1 MSRKKSSPKS
11 EQEKSQEYEAEI
23 VWDDEDNDT
32 DGIEAEILF
41 DEEDEEEAQDIL
53 ADDILDKEWNLSSD
67 DSELDEEF
75 EDEDYIPENEL
86 LDIQEELKA
95 LSPSSNEK
103 SLAASNPMTKYMQ
116 EVNRYPLLTKEEE
129 YDLAVKF
136 REDNDQEAAEKLVT
150 SNLRFVV
157 KIAAEYAKFG
167 GKLIDLVQ
175 EGNVGLMHAVREYNP
190 YRGVRLISYAVW
202 WIRGYIKEYLMRQ
215 QSMVR
220 IGSNAKQKKLFH
232 QLRREERKLELM
244 GKEPDVKQLAE
255 KLEVSVKDVEQM
267 QQRIRHG
274 DLSLDKTVGDSETN
288 WLDLHADEETP
299 AQDEALAQQEIL
311 NFILVKI
318 EEIHDKLNEKELYI
332 LKHRIMEDEPKTL
345 QEIGDHF
352 GISRERARQLEAR
365 ILKQLKEKVLEE
377 LPFPENE

>member
-1 MSRKKSSPKS
+1 MSRKKSSPQS
-11 EQEKSQEYEAEI
+11 DQDKSQEYEAEI

-75 EDEDYIPENEL
+75 EEEDFIPEDEL

-377 LPFPENE
+377 LPFPNA

>member
-1 MSRKKSSPKS
+1 M
-11 EQEKSQEYEAEI
+11 
-23 VWDDEDNDT
+23 
-32 DGIEAEILF
+32 
-41 DEEDEEEAQDIL
+41 
-53 ADDILDKEWNLSSD
+53 
-67 DSELDEEF
+67 
-75 EDEDYIPENEL
+75 
-86 LDIQEELKA
+86 
-95 LSPSSNEK
+95 
-103 SLAASNPMTKYMQ
+103 
-116 EVNRYPLLTKEEE
+116 
-129 YDLAVKF
+129 
-136 REDNDQEAAEKLVT
+136 
-150 SNLRFVV
+150 
-157 KIAAEYAKFG
+157 
-167 GKLIDLVQ
+167 
-175 EGNVGLMHAVREYNP
+175 
-190 YRGVRLISYAVW
+190 
-202 WIRGYIKEYLMRQ
+202 
-215 QSMVR
+215 
-220 IGSNAKQKKLFH
+220 FH

-255 KLEVSVKDVEQM
+255 KLEVSEKDVEQM

>member
-1 MSRKKSSPKS
+1 MSRKKSSPHS
-11 EQEKSQEYEAEI
+11 DQDKSQEYEAEI

-75 EDEDYIPENEL
+75 EEEDFIPENEL

-377 LPFPENE
+377 LPLPENE

>member
-1 MSRKKSSPKS
+1 MSKKKSSPPNDHD
-11 EQEKSQEYEAEI
+11 ETQEYEAEV
-23 VWDDEDNDT
+23 VWDDEDGDS
-32 DGIEAEILF
+32 DSLEAEILF
-41 DEEDEEEAQDIL
+41 DEEDEEDSENEL
-53 ADDILDKEWNLSSD
+53 SKDILDKEWNLSSD
-67 DSELDEEF
+67 
-75 EDEDYIPENEL
+75 EDEAYEDYDDDFIPEEEL

-103 SLAASNPMTKYMQ
+103 SLAATNPMTKYMQ

-215 QSMVR
+215 QSLVR

-255 KLEVSVKDVEQM
+255 KLEVSEKDVEQM

-377 LPFPENE
+377 LPLHENE

>member
-1 MSRKKSSPKS
+1 MSRKKSSPQS
-11 EQEKSQEYEAEI
+11 DQDKSQEYEAEI

-75 EDEDYIPENEL
+75 EEEDFIPEDEL

>member
-75 EDEDYIPENEL
+75 EDEDFIPENEL

>member
-1 MSRKKSSPKS
+1 MARKKSSPQNDQD
-11 EQEKSQEYEAEI
+11 ETQEYEAEV
-23 VWDDEDNDT
+23 VWDEDDPNSE
-32 DGIEAEILF
+32 GVAAEVLF
-41 DEEDEEEAQDIL
+41 DDEEDEDSDEELSDK
-53 ADDILDKEWNLSSD
+53 ILDKEWNFSSED
-67 DSELDEEF
+67 DEIDEELD
-75 EDEDYIPENEL
+75 DDDYIPEDEL
-86 LDIQEELKA
+86 IDIQEELKA

-103 SLAASNPMTKYMQ
+103 SLAATNPMTKYMQ

-167 GKLIDLVQ
+167 GRLIDLVQ

-215 QSMVR
+215 QSLVR

-244 GKEPDVKQLAE
+244 GKEADVKQLAE
-255 KLEVSVKDVEQM
+255 KLEVSEKDVEQM

-274 DLSLDKTVGDSETN
+274 DLSLDKSVGDTETN
-288 WLDLHADEETP
+288 WLELQADEDVAP
-299 AQDEALAQQEIL
+299 QDEALAQQEIL
-311 NFILVKI
+311 NFILLKI
-318 EEIHDKLNEKELYI
+318 EDIHDNLNEKELYI

-377 LPFPENE
+377 LPLS